1 MAEGGGI
8 VGGEGMGSGG
18 ISNVGVLDLTGMKS
32 TEELAGIESISQVGV
47 VLVPESLMSGLLG
60 VPMEKVGATV
70 AVPTGENVKLVTGQ
84 MKTTGEALAGAGRE
98 EDVLVVAGQ
107 LLVTTP
113 VEYVGYGEIIVA
125 GQVYAPEGSEGA
137 LTAGISRL
145 TGQVFYYS
153 GKPRFFVGEERFGR
167 GFFEVLEG
175 PMAMILVGNFAIERG
190 VPADLLKEKV
200 SQILLAGNLQ
210 APQELLPLVQ
220 VLTVEKAGNISALG
234 EGDEDEERAEP

>member
-1 MAEGGGI
+1 MAEGKAV

-32 TEELAGIESISQVGV
+32 TEELAGIRSISQVGV
-47 VLVPESLMSGLLG
+47 VLVPESLMSGLLAL
-60 VPMEKVGATV
+60 PMEKVGATV
-70 AVPTGENVKLVTGQ
+70 PVPTGENVKLVTGQ

-113 VEYVGYGEIIVA
+113 VEHVGYGEIIVA

-153 GKPRFFVGEERFGR
+153 GKPRFFVGSERFGR

-175 PMAMILVGNFAIERG
+175 PMAMILVGDFAIERG
-190 VPADLLKEKV
+190 VPAELLKEKV

-220 VLTVEKAGNISALG
+220 VLTVEKAGNLSALG
-234 EGDEDEERAEP
+234 EGNEGEERAEP

>member
-1 MAEGGGI
+1 MAEGKGM
-8 VGGEGMGSGG
+8 VGGEGIGLGG
-18 ISNVGVLDLTGMKS
+18 ISNVGILDLTGMKS
-32 TEELAGIESISQVGV
+32 TEELAGIGSISRVGV
-47 VLVPESLMSGLLG
+47 VLVPESLMSGLLA
-60 VPMEKVGATV
+60 VPMEEVGAIV
-70 AVPTGENVKLVTGQ
+70 PVPTGENVKLVTGQ
-84 MKTTGEALAGAGRE
+84 MKTTGEALADAGRE

-113 VEYVGYGEIIVA
+113 VERVGYSEMIVA

-153 GKPRFFVGEERFGR
+153 GKPRFFVGSERFGR
-167 GFFEVLEG
+167 GFFEMLEG
-175 PMAMILVGNFAIERG
+175 PMAMILVGDFAIEPG

-200 SQILLAGNLQ
+200 SQILLAGDLQ

-220 VLTVEKAGNISALG
+220 VLTVEKAGNISAFE
-234 EGDEDEERAEP
+234 EGDEDEEGAWP